1 MTGPTYPDE
10 NREAPGSNRAPAD
23 PYVRMRCRTGTDHK
37 GVLMSA
43 STSAHAGDLK
53 RIVSDSSD
61 FGTFGRFTET
71 PVAEMDVHMKSA
83 YEYTLELRGM
93 VPGPHKIYL
102 ANPKLLRALV
112 PTGAYFQTEST
123 LTKAEIEIVTN
134 VIAGRWGAG
143 IRQPRA
149 REDRH
154 RTGAPRAGESR
165 GADRRP
171 RDLVRRSSRAGRL
184 RALVDARGGSRRT
197 GWVTA
202 TRAGPAG
209 RCGHRRCH
217 RTDGLVH
224 RRLSDPDDLRRAVQ
238 RGRAGPRVP

>member
-1 MTGPTYPDE
+1 
-10 NREAPGSNRAPAD
+10 
-23 PYVRMRCRTGTDHK
+23 
-37 GVLMSA
+37 MSA

-134 VIAGRWGAG
+134 VIAGRWGAAYANHEHEKIGVELGHLAPEKVEALIAGLGTSFHDPREQIVYELSSTLAAARVVPVGLLRRGQDLLGDAG
-143 IRQPRA
+143 I
-149 REDRH
+149 
-154 RTGAPRAGESR
+154 
-165 GADRRP
+165 
-171 RDLVRRSSRAGRL
+171 
-184 RALVDARGGSRRT
+184 VD
-197 GWVTA
+197 VTA
-202 TRAGPAG
+202 LMGWFTAACLTLMTYDVPSNAV
-209 RCGHRRCH
+209 
-217 RTDGLVH
+217 GL
-224 RRLSDPDDLRRAVQ
+224 DQDQQEAETK
-238 RGRAGPRVP
+238 